1 MPASVILSH
10 LFLHR
15 VIFIKN
21 TKKCKKS
28 EKYVYTSSFKA
39 RQRFKTY
46 SSANNTAN
54 VATESTAA
62 SESGSNEEKNEDK
75 GEASEIPTGNQ
86 QE

>member
-1 MPASVILSH
+1 M
-10 LFLHR
+10 
-15 VIFIKN
+15 
-21 TKKCKKS
+21 KKRL
-28 EKYVYTSSFKA
+28 YVLLALGVMTA
-39 RQRFKTY
+39 VLITGCA